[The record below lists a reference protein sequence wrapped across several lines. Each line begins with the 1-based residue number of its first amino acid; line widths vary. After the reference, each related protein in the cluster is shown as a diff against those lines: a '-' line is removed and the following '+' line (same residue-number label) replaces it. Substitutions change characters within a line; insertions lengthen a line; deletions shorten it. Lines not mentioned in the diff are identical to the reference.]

1 MAPLSIAWYLDAL
14 FCTTVISNDPGVS
27 PCAIATTRPH
37 WNQVWF
43 GDRPDAIRYWL
54 IGCGQRRL
62 EGNFSDVVAGLVD
75 VSLNDF
81 AFLIDDADEAT
92 ALFQRD
98 RCIEGDAVFGERDNA
113 TGIAFA
119 GTIFVL
125 NQNGFA
131 RHQERGVQARGK
143 GDHV

>member
-1 MAPLSIAWYLDAL
+1 MRDSDNA
-14 FCTTVISNDPGVS
+14 
-27 PCAIATTRPH
+27 RPH

-81 AFLIDDADEAT
+81 AFLIDDTDEAT

-98 RCIEGDAVFGERDNA
+98 RCIEGDAVFGERDDA
-113 TGIAFA
+113 TGIALA

-125 NQNGFA
+125 DQGSSQKTENKA
-131 RHQERGVQARGK
+131 R
-143 GDHV
+143 

>member
-1 MAPLSIAWYLDAL
+1 MRDSDNA
-14 FCTTVISNDPGVS
+14 
-27 PCAIATTRPH
+27 RPH
-37 WNQVWF
+37 WNKVWF

-81 AFLIDDADEAT
+81 AFLIDDTDEAT

-125 NQNGFA
+125 DQNGFA